1 MSRLGSWVISA
12 VLLCTLTVP
21 FASAA
26 NVTAEAGNVTRVTIL
41 LTTNQTRHW
50 QGFSGRVFF
59 GTNASAP
66 SVLNATGGFVNGSDL
81 FFQIDCDNPTSATGF
96 VFLSNSSA
104 NPANLTAGNLTRLD
118 SFVSGTDDRASNTFT
133 TTSTFALT
141 QGTVTSVPTVFSFVN
156 ETAQSS
162 SFREGYFNQGH
173 DLVFA
178 TVIGEDLLGYNR
190 SFFDYQALVPAPN
203 QSTVQYFIVGDITFT
218 CPAAPAPAGG
228 GGGGGRGGW
237 PRAPPTIVTRPPARP
252 LPDVPE
258 IPRIERPEEIP
269 LYINLSIDDESS
281 PVREQRIMRGKI
293 INRNPLDIGD
303 VRVDI
308 RIPEILQTFA
318 PAHPRQMFLWNTFL
332 SGWHDHGHAESEIT
346 QWAVS
351 DLPHFDW
358 IPAVSETPFTFLL
371 TPPLMLPK
379 TEDITGTAY
388 SGEVSIATDTAAF
401 DVQVPSFAVYAREKN
416 PGVFAL
422 YYVVDN
428 RGGKEKSINIEVMLN
443 RGRSTLIAEMLGPL
457 SVPEDR
463 AVIFAHEYRLG
474 SKAQSADIIAARL
487 YGSGGA
493 QYAEAKV
500 K

>member
-1 MSRLGSWVISA
+1 MRTFLLA
-12 VLLCTLTVP
+12 VLLLALLAP
-21 FASAA
+21 FTSAA
-26 NVTAEAGNVTRVTIL
+26 NVTAEAGNVTRVTINIP
-41 LTTNQTRHW
+41 TNQTRHW
-50 QGFSGRVFF
+50 QGFAGRIVF

-66 SVLNATGGFVNGSDL
+66 AVLNATGGRVNGSTL

-118 SFVSGTDDRASNTFT
+118 AFVGGTDDRASNTFT

-141 QGTVTSVPTVFSFVN
+141 QGTVTGVPTVFSFVN
-156 ETAQSS
+156 ETVQSS
-162 SFREGYFNQGH
+162 AFREGYFNQGN

-178 TVIGEDLLGYNR
+178 TVIEQDLHGYNT

-203 QSTVQYFIVGDITFT
+203 QSTVQYFIVGDVTFT
-218 CPAAPAPAGG
+218 CPANVTPGVGG
-228 GGGGGRGGW
+228 GGGGGRRGALIR
-237 PRAPPTIVTRPPARP
+237 PRPTIITRPPARP
-252 LPDVPE
+252 LPPE
-258 IPRIERPEEIP
+258 IKVPRIEYPEQLP
-269 LYINLSIDDESS
+269 QYIELIIE
-281 PVREQRIMRGKI
+281 PARELVRQLHVMHGKI
-293 INRNPLDIGD
+293 INRNALDIGD
-303 VRVDI
+303 VRIDV

-318 PAHPRQMFLWNTFL
+318 PAHPYPLLFWNTLL
-332 SGWHDHGHAESEIT
+332 SGWSERGAVESETT

-371 TPPLMLPK
+371 TPPLMQPK
-379 TEDITGTAY
+379 TEEITGTAY
-388 SGEVSIATDTAAF
+388 SGEVSIATDTASF
-401 DVQVPSFAVYAREKN
+401 DVAVPPFAVYAREKN

-422 YYVVDN
+422 YFVVDN

-443 RGRSTLIAEMLGPL
+443 KGRSTLIAEMLGPL
-457 SVPEDR
+457 RVPEDS

-474 SKAQSADIIAARL
+474 RNAQSADSIVARL
-487 YGSGGA
+487 YAPDGT
-493 QYAEAKV
+493 QQAETKV